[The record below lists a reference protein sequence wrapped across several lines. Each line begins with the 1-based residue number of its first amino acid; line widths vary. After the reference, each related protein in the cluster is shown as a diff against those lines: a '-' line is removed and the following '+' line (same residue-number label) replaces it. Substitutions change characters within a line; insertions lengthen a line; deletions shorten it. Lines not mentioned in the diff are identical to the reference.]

1 MSNHWNQAHAW
12 TISSQGLNE
21 IGITWVRQIP
31 TMVLGIS
38 ISNSLGQEDSI
49 SVVCASA
56 TLDGSC
62 MRLAQDVR
70 VCSKSETVDGAILI
84 SLVESLLMQYFLH
97 NNFLPKRI
105 LVYRAG
111 VSEGAFSRFRI
122 DEIKSIKKGYKNF
135 VRRGHNGI
143 DECSNNCD
151 SGCVH
156 CCPAITFVA
165 CMTRN
170 SVKIVP
176 ANPSDGVGI
185 GRNKDKFNVHS
196 GTVVDSVIVDAEEE
210 QGSERAKLYSEKGD
224 LGYDFLLI
232 AHGSG
237 KGTSKPVHYRMI
249 MNENAGHKQD
259 EGSSKLSK
267 ELLEQAT
274 YEMSFQYSTATKAV
288 RLVPVLY
295 YSSRC
300 AETVLK
306 YLRHLQYEGL
316 VVPKGLDE
324 YVTERDGSSRAR
336 MAFIR
341 SEVKVSLVFPC
352 DLPLFYKI
360 LMNIFFE

>member
-1 MSNHWNQAHAW
+1 MKVNAKISNHWNQAHAW
-12 TISSQGLNE
+12 TISTISRGLNE
-21 IGITWVRQIP
+21 IGITWVREIP

-38 ISNSLGQEDSI
+38 ISNSLGQEDAV

-70 VCSKSETVDGAILI
+70 VCSKTETVDGTILI

-97 NNFLPKRI
+97 NKFLPKRI

-135 VRRGHNGI
+135 VRRGHNGV

-170 SVKIVP
+170 NVKIVP

-210 QGSERAKLYSEKGD
+210 QGSEGAKLYSEKGD
-224 LGYDFLLI
+224 GGYDFLLI

-249 MNENAGHKQD
+249 MNENAGHKRD
-259 EGSSKLSK
+259 GGSKLSK

-300 AETVLK
+300 AETVIK
-306 YLRHLQYEGL
+306 YLRCLKQEHMI
-316 VVPKGLDE
+316 VPKGLDE
-324 YVTERDGSSRAR
+324 YVTERDGSSGDNAR
-336 MAFIR
+336 LTYIR
-341 SEVKVSLVFPC
+341 SEVEVSL
-352 DLPLFYKI
+352 
-360 LMNIFFE
+360 